1 MLLDL
6 GPPLR
11 KYWREDD
18 RLDRVWGAPRRVP
31 PGHDATS
38 PTACFWNYLQYGI
51 DMLVVDGIVTKLIAY
66 SNIVSSLDR
75 PTANLRSQAHRCSSN
90 TPAARGRW

>member
-1 MLLDL
+1 VSITLGETSAQDVLLDL

-18 RLDRVWGAPRRVP
+18 RLDRVWGPVRRVP

-38 PTACFWNYLQYGI
+38 PSACFWNYLQYGI
-51 DMLVVDGIVTKLIAY
+51 DLLVVDGVVTKLIAY
-66 SNIVSSLDR
+66 SNIVS
-75 PTANLRSQAHRCSSN
+75 
-90 TPAARGRW
+90 

>member
-1 MLLDL
+1 MTITLGDTTAQDVLLDL

-18 RLDRVWGAPRRVP
+18 RLDRVWGAAKRVP
-31 PGHDATS
+31 VGHDATS

-51 DMLVVDGIVTKLIAY
+51 DLLVVDGIVTKLIAY
-66 SNIVSSLDR
+66 SNIVSFGHQTTS
-75 PTANLRSQAHRCSSN
+75 
-90 TPAARGRW
+90 